1 MWTNRRG
8 TIAGGAILA
17 VLAVALLA
25 VSADDEG
32 TGGIPSVLG
41 VQFNEPTST
50 SSTSTTV
57 ASETTTTTGPEQT
70 TTTAAAPAAA
80 TTTTV
85 RPAGAPATTSPPRTV
100 QTVTTAPPSGPPERV
115 VEPSDNGGTFTY
127 QPGQPSTAGASPP
140 TNPVGDRFRFLVS
153 IDPPESNN
161 GVATVRVEM
170 HNDSGRQVVF
180 PDGGLVIRVL
190 LTKDDDGQQR
200 VVEIRRPEI
209 GGLAVRERLE
219 LFQQYITDPGTYH
232 FRAEAPVE
240 YR

>member
-8 TIAGGAILA
+8 AIAGGAILA
-17 VLAVALLA
+17 ALAVALLA

-32 TGGIPSVLG
+32 PTDIPSVLG
-41 VQFNEPTST
+41 VQFNEST
-50 SSTSTTV
+50 SSTTSTTA
-57 ASETTTTTGPEQT
+57 ASETTTTSAEPAST
-70 TTTAAAPAAA
+70 TTTAAPAAA
-80 TTTTV
+80 TTTTA
-85 RPAGAPATTSPPRTV
+85 RATAPVATAPPGTA
-100 QTVTTAPPSGPPERV
+100 QTVTTTPPSGAPERV
-115 VEPSDNGGTFTY
+115 LESSDNGGTFTY

-140 TNPVGDRFRFLVS
+140 TNAVGDRFRFLVS
-153 IDPPESNN
+153 IDPPESDN

-170 HNDSGRQVVF
+170 RNESGRQVVF
-180 PDGGLVIRVL
+180 PEGGLLIRVF

-209 GGLAVRERLE
+209 GGLAVRESLE

-240 YR
+240 YRD

>member
-8 TIAGGAILA
+8 AIAGGATLA

-32 TGGIPSVLG
+32 PTDIPSVLG
-41 VQFNEPTST
+41 VQFNEST
-50 SSTSTTV
+50 SSTTSTTV
-57 ASETTTTTGPEQT
+57 ASETTTTTSAEP
-70 TTTAAAPAAA
+70 TTTASTAAPAASTTTTPRAGSPA
-80 TTTTV
+80 TTT
-85 RPAGAPATTSPPRTV
+85 PPRTV

-115 VEPSDNGGTFTY
+115 LEQSDNGGMFTY
-127 QPGQPSTAGASPP
+127 KPGQPSTAGASPP

-153 IDPPESNN
+153 IDPPGSDN

-170 HNDSGRQVVF
+170 HNDSGRQVIF
-180 PDGGLVIRVL
+180 PEGGLLVRVF

-209 GGLAVRERLE
+209 GGLAVRESLE